1 MKKCKRNKKAPA
13 YAFGVEQINAAAS
26 TAQLLGTGLQGFSE
40 EDSNANIAGSALS
53 GLGTGVAAG
62 AAFGPIGAGIGAV
75 IGGVGGAMSGL
86 VKKNTIQKQEKRQRT
101 ADLTQ
106 AGLANAAIAEQ
117 KYWDKNNLAYTFE
130 NGGVLPDL
138 AYLDNNEVVRDD
150 FGNITKVPNTKKG
163 TDNHLVDATTLDSVL
178 SDKLKVPGTNKTF
191 AQEGK
196 KLTSMMKP
204 SKGKDRFAQNSN
216 MLNKIN
222 ANKAYESLLAQQ
234 EEVKAKKGIK
244 PKVKGVP
251 AYEDGKDSKR
261 YIYGVV
267 PESGNNIKYKIDLET
282 GEYFDG
288 NRVLAG
294 ISKTMQNRNKTL
306 NQESLETLQR
316 SEIPANK
323 SQIVQPGKLES
334 IPGIYPEYTSKF
346 NVRQWNPTWSKALGY
361 AIKDNKT
368 TFDDLYDYAS
378 GLTNDFLDSA
388 NWASAFGENM
398 ITPATGASYKN
409 YGYNSSKNTDNDY
422 VDGVSYADPKI
433 KTTTPTKSA
442 TTTVSQSVETPST
455 PTAKPTAKGNTK
467 SRKINLSKT
476 PMLTTTLDD
485 TWLGPSPVMPIS
497 KPTTGP
503 VVNTDNA
510 DAALLSKQYEKGT
523 KPSGN
528 FDFNNLLSL
537 APTLY
542 NFAQSFKEPE
552 YESTVV
558 NPYASAATR
567 SMARRRMNIEPTL
580 AANRRARAVA
590 SYNAANMNA
599 NTGANLALRSQL
611 AADEYARN
619 ADLYAARDNANNA
632 YLGEYSNLLNNLG
645 QQYVQSRTLANDI
658 NAKNRA
664 AARNYQGTA
673 LSQLGKWA
681 QTQELMKN
689 QYNRDLMA
697 LPLLEN
703 YLSQGFTADQVK
715 EVFKRTKNRA

>member
-26 TAQLLGTGLQGFSE
+26 TAQLLGTGLQSFSE

-75 IGGVGGAMSGL
+75 IGGVGGAVSGL

-251 AYEDGKDSKR
+251 AYEDGKGSKGTTQFIPLDYDMNLDTSYLDNLQSVWNTPYNIGFGNTSTTPALNHLSGATPAGRLPWLPMPGKEPIESKQTASIVTPKGKKSASTKSTNTKTNIVEPKFVMPTLDFESPVKTPTLNAPKGKLKDVMFTEPLVKNKPTKDSK
-261 YIYGVV
+261 
-267 PESGNNIKYKIDLET
+267 NN
-282 GEYFDG
+282 G
-288 NRVLAG
+288 
-294 ISKTMQNRNKTL
+294 
-306 NQESLETLQR
+306 
-316 SEIPANK
+316 
-323 SQIVQPGKLES
+323 
-334 IPGIYPEYTSKF
+334 
-346 NVRQWNPTWSKALGY
+346 
-361 AIKDNKT
+361 
-368 TFDDLYDYAS
+368 
-378 GLTNDFLDSA
+378 
-388 NWASAFGENM
+388 
-398 ITPATGASYKN
+398 
-409 YGYNSSKNTDNDY
+409 
-422 VDGVSYADPKI
+422 
-433 KTTTPTKSA
+433 
-442 TTTVSQSVETPST
+442 
-455 PTAKPTAKGNTK
+455 
-467 SRKINLSKT
+467 
-476 PMLTTTLDD
+476 
-485 TWLGPSPVMPIS
+485 
-497 KPTTGP
+497 
-503 VVNTDNA
+503 
-510 DAALLSKQYEKGT
+510 
-523 KPSGN
+523 

-567 SMARRRMNIEPTL
+567 SMTRRRMNIEPTL

-673 LSQLGKWA
+673 LSQLSKWA
-681 QTQELMKN
+681 QTQDLMGN
-689 QYNRDLMA
+689 QYNRDLMI

>member
-26 TAQLLGTGLQGFSE
+26 MAQLLGTGLQGFSE
-40 EDSNANIAGSALS
+40 EDSNANIAGSALT
-53 GLGTGVAAG
+53 GLGTGAAAG

-75 IGGVGGAMSGL
+75 IGGAGGAISGL
-86 VKKNTIQKQEKRQRT
+86 VKKNAIQKKEERQRN

-106 AGLANAAIAEQ
+106 AGLANAANAEQ

-150 FGNITKVPNTKKG
+150 FGNITKVPNTKRG

-196 KLTSMMKP
+196 KLTNMMKP

-216 MLNKIN
+216 KLNKIN
-222 ANKAYESLLAQQ
+222 ANKAYESLLTQQ

-251 AYEDGKDSKR
+251 AYENGKGKTVPNVISEMNKET
-261 YIYGVV
+261 YNMYG
-267 PESGNNIKYKIDLET
+267 DF
-282 GEYFDG
+282 FDE
-288 NRVLAG
+288 L
-294 ISKTMQNRNKTL
+294 S
-306 NQESLETLQR
+306 
-316 SEIPANK
+316 
-323 SQIVQPGKLES
+323 ES
-334 IPGIYPEYTSKF
+334 IT
-346 NVRQWNPTWSKALGY
+346 
-361 AIKDNKT
+361 
-368 TFDDLYDYAS
+368 S
-378 GLTNDFLDSA
+378 GLNT
-388 NWASAFGENM
+388 FGN
-398 ITPATGASYKN
+398 AVSYFPSRIFKPLL
-409 YGYNSSKNTDNDY
+409 NTDNSFENARKSNNINLKTKDIQKPIKNVNNKILYTVANPGNFGINHDY
-422 VDGVSYADPKI
+422 VPITIPYKTDYTDGISYADPKI
-433 KTTTPTKSA
+433 KTTTPTNTV
-442 TTTVSQSVETPST
+442 TTTVPQSVETPST
-455 PTAKPTAKGNTK
+455 PTAKPTAKGNIK
-467 SRKINLSKT
+467 SRKINLPEA

-485 TWLGPSPVMPIS
+485 TWLGPSPVMPTA

-503 VVNTDNA
+503 KVSTSNPTTNKSA
-510 DAALLSKQYEKGT
+510 K
-523 KPSGN
+523 KPVSFGD

-673 LSQLGKWA
+673 LSQLSKWA
-681 QTQELMKN
+681 QTQDLMGN
-689 QYNRDLMA
+689 QYNRDLMI

>member
-26 TAQLLGTGLQGFSE
+26 TAQLLGTGLQSFSE

-53 GLGTGVAAG
+53 GLGTGAAAG

-75 IGGVGGAMSGL
+75 IGGVGGAVSGL

-222 ANKAYESLLAQQ
+222 ANKAYESLLTQQ

-251 AYEDGKDSKR
+251 AYEDGK
-261 YIYGVV
+261 G
-267 PESGNNIKYKIDLET
+267 
-282 GEYFDG
+282 
-288 NRVLAG
+288 
-294 ISKTMQNRNKTL
+294 RNKTVL
-306 NQESLETLQR
+306 YTTANPGNFGINHDY
-316 SEIPANK
+316 IP
-323 SQIVQPGKLES
+323 IM
-334 IPGIYPEYTSKF
+334 IPYE
-346 NVRQWNPTWSKALGY
+346 Q
-361 AIKDNKT
+361 
-368 TFDDLYDYAS
+368 
-378 GLTNDFLDSA
+378 
-388 NWASAFGENM
+388 
-398 ITPATGASYKN
+398 
-409 YGYNSSKNTDNDY
+409 DY
-422 VDGVSYADPKI
+422 VDGVSYANPKI
-433 KTTTPTKSA
+433 KTTTPTKPV
-442 TTTVSQSVETPST
+442 TTTVPQSVETPST
-455 PTAKPTAKGNTK
+455 PTAKGNTK
-467 SRKINLSKT
+467 SRKINLPEA

-485 TWLGPSPVMPIS
+485 TWLGPSPVMPTA

-503 VVNTDNA
+503 KVSTSNPTTNKSA
-510 DAALLSKQYEKGT
+510 K
-523 KPSGN
+523 KPVSFGD

-673 LSQLGKWA
+673 LSQLSKWA
-681 QTQELMKN
+681 QTQDLMGN
-689 QYNRDLMA
+689 QYNRDLMM

>member
-251 AYEDGKDSKR
+251 AYEDGKGKTVPDVVSQMNKET
-261 YIYGVV
+261 YNMYGNFFDELSESVV
-267 PESGNNIKYKIDLET
+267 
-282 GEYFDG
+282 
-288 NRVLAG
+288 
-294 ISKTMQNRNKTL
+294 
-306 NQESLETLQR
+306 
-316 SEIPANK
+316 
-323 SQIVQPGKLES
+323 
-334 IPGIYPEYTSKF
+334 
-346 NVRQWNPTWSKALGY
+346 
-361 AIKDNKT
+361 
-368 TFDDLYDYAS
+368 S
-378 GLTNDFLDSA
+378 GLNT
-388 NWASAFGENM
+388 FGNAVSYFPSRIFKPLLNTGNSFEN
-398 ITPATGASYKN
+398 IRKSNNVNLKIEDTQKPT
-409 YGYNSSKNTDNDY
+409 KNTNNKILYTVANPGNFGINHDY
-422 VDGVSYADPKI
+422 IPVTTPYRTNYTDGVSYTDPKI

-442 TTTVSQSVETPST
+442 TTTVPQSVETPST
-455 PTAKPTAKGNTK
+455 PKAKPAAKSSNK
-467 SRKINLSKT
+467 SSGINLPEA

-673 LSQLGKWA
+673 LSQLSKWA
-681 QTQELMKN
+681 QTQDLMGN
-689 QYNRDLMA
+689 QYNRDLMI

>member
-53 GLGTGVAAG
+53 GLGTGAAAG

-251 AYEDGKDSKR
+251 AYENGKQRRIGREIPVFSSEAFNIYWDSLQKAAKDVFLTPAKKTNTAIGDAFLNAATGGQGLGNVS
-261 YIYGVV
+261 YTS
-267 PESGNNIKYKIDLET
+267 ESTSGRTEPY
-282 GEYFDG
+282 GEYIPK
-288 NRVLAG
+288 R
-294 ISKTMQNRNKTL
+294 KTY
-306 NQESLETLQR
+306 S
-316 SEIPANK
+316 
-323 SQIVQPGKLES
+323 
-334 IPGIYPEYTSKF
+334 
-346 NVRQWNPTWSKALGY
+346 
-361 AIKDNKT
+361 
-368 TFDDLYDYAS
+368 
-378 GLTNDFLDSA
+378 DFK
-388 NWASAFGENM
+388 
-398 ITPATGASYKN
+398 Y
-409 YGYNSSKNTDNDY
+409 Y
-422 VDGVSYADPKI
+422 
-433 KTTTPTKSA
+433 TKSLKPEE
-442 TTTVSQSVETPST
+442 TEQDIISTPDVQNVETTPST
-455 PTAKPTAKGNTK
+455 PKVKPTAKSNTK
-467 SRKINLSKT
+467 SRKINLPEV

-485 TWLGPSPVMPIS
+485 TWLGPSPVMPTA

-503 VVNTDNA
+503 KVSTSSPTMN
-510 DAALLSKQYEKGT
+510 KGT
-523 KPSGN
+523 EKPISFGD

-664 AARNYQGTA
+664 ARNYQGTA
-673 LSQLGKWA
+673 LSQLSKWA
-681 QTQELMKN
+681 QTQDLMGN
-689 QYNRDLMA
+689 QYNRDLMI